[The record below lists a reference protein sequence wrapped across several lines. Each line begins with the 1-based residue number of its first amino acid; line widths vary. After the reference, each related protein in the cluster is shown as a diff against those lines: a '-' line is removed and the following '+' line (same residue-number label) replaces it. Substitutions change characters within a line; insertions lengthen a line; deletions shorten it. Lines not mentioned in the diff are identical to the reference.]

1 MCMHCSQHPNSKPHR
16 DDVLYLSPNV
26 NSPTMC
32 TLGATPALCL
42 STNTT
47 LTPTTCTVDSSISRS
62 VTTASSTASTIV
74 KSPVS
79 EDAADKVAS
88 AASDVNEYESAL
100 QNLRRRRLALKQQQ
114 EQSSRQTDNVCHPTT
129 STEGTVPISSHLP
142 DQPLVLV
149 DPNYSDERQSS
160 HLNMDAT
167 LLPNSRP
174 TDSNFNANYFHS
186 KGPTLS
192 PSSTSSSGN
201 FPSRIESVS
210 SQVPVSTSSIGTPG
224 SSTSPGKTSFTQY
237 SYKLEKFHE
246 HLCGQGNSDD
256 EINANLDYLV
266 MKEEERKQQACQIV
280 STDCSHMDIPQNYE
294 QRLDHQK
301 SEETL
306 SHRKYEQENLT
317 YESANCGMLTT
328 GVQHVHEDEKQW
340 QMLIANKVS
349 HMHT

>member
-1 MCMHCSQHPNSKPHR
+1 
-16 DDVLYLSPNV
+16 
-26 NSPTMC
+26 MC
-32 TLGATPALCL
+32 TLSTTPALHF

-47 LTPTTCTVDSSISRS
+47 LTPTTCTVDPCISRS
-62 VTTASSTASTIV
+62 ATTASSTASTIV

-79 EDAADKVAS
+79 EYAADKLAS

-100 QNLRRRRLALKQQQ
+100 QNLRQRRLALKQQR

-129 STEGTVPISSHLP
+129 STEGTEITAAPISSHLP

-160 HLNMDAT
+160 HLDMDAT
-167 LLPNSRP
+167 LLPSFRP
-174 TDSNFNANYFHS
+174 TESNFNAHYFHS

-237 SYKLEKFHE
+237 SYKLEKFRE
-246 HLCGQGNSDD
+246 HLRGQGNSDD
-256 EINANLDYLV
+256 EINANPDYLV
-266 MKEEERKQQACQIV
+266 MKVEERKQQACQIV
-280 STDCSHMDIPQNYE
+280 STDCSHLDIPQNYE

-317 YESANCGMLTT
+317 YESTNCGMLTT

-349 HMHT
+349 HMHIQ